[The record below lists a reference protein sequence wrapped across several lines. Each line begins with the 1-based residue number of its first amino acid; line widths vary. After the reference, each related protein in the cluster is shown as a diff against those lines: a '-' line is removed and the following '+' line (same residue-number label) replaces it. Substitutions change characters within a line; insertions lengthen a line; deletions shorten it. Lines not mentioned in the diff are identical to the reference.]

1 MTATLLKPGG
11 LSRSEHVP
19 DLSQDGVRAAH
30 HICGCE
36 AEQPDPG
43 REKPILAA
51 IVLDDAR

>member
-1 MTATLLKPGG
+1 
-11 LSRSEHVP
+11 
-19 DLSQDGVRAAH
+19 LSQDGVRAAH